1 MSFLFNSTSLLLDR
15 KTDSNGVG
23 TAGYPQAKQKKKSR
37 HKSYTFHKLTRI
49 TGLVKHKTI
58 KILEDNTGEI
68 WKTLGL
74 AMTFQKNQRREPG
87 KIHHLDLK
95 SKNVKRMRGQTTNWE
110 KMFAEDISDKGLPSK
125 ILHRTQQENEY
136 AN

>member
-1 MSFLFNSTSLLLDR
+1 MVLEQLGIHRQNKRNLDTNLTR
-15 KTDSNGVG
+15 I
-23 TAGYPQAKQKKKSR
+23 
-37 HKSYTFHKLTRI
+37 TRI